1 MDSTVS
7 ERFKL
12 NFPCNRSACVILVV
26 IVSGKSPTP
35 SVADTRF
42 DKIFAPGDYG
52 STCRRRQLLRRLL
65 FLLPSFGTTEAMA
78 RKVAPKLR
86 QIFADLEQVR
96 ALDEMQT
103 DSISLMPARRSAY
116 NDYL

>member
-1 MDSTVS
+1 
-7 ERFKL
+7 
-12 NFPCNRSACVILVV
+12 
-26 IVSGKSPTP
+26 
-35 SVADTRF
+35 
-42 DKIFAPGDYG
+42 
-52 STCRRRQLLRRLL
+52 
-65 FLLPSFGTTEAMA
+65 MA

-96 ALDEMQT
+96 ALGEMQT